1 MYPTVT
7 KELVMSFDKPT
18 ENFLCPLSANHYHI
32 QFESFKIRDYNTNQ
46 CFFEIYKDLQAEE
59 VMEQEIQY

>member
-1 MYPTVT
+1 
-7 KELVMSFDKPT
+7 MSFDKPT
-18 ENFLCPLSANHYHI
+18 GNFLCPLSANHYHI

-46 CFFEIYKDLQAEE
+46 CFFEIYKDLHAEE